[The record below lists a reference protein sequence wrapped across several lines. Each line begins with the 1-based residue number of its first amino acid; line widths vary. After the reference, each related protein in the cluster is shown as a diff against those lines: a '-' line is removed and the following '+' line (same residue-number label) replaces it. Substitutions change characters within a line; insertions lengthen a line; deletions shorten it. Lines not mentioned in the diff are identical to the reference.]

1 LNLTIPYQKPLDPLY
16 HPCFIDG
23 VPHPM
28 DDMVAIHE
36 RKNRRV
42 LLLCTSLDKLK
53 Q

>member
-1 LNLTIPYQKPLDPLY
+1 LNLTIPYQKPLGPLY

-36 RKNRRV
+36 ERIGGCCCFV
-42 LLLCTSLDKLK
+42 PH
-53 Q
+53 